1 MLSRVLPETPK
12 IILAIA
18 IFLGCQP
25 DLDGDTYPIAE
36 DIAQFD
42 HRMWRNQIDIDQE
55 ASSLLA
61 TFYNVR
67 VLYRLTGGK
76 SSTILSRELY

>member
-42 HRMWRNQIDIDQE
+42 HRMWRNQIDIDLG
-55 ASSLLA
+55 ASSPLA
-61 TFYNVR
+61 GFH
-67 VLYRLTGGK
+67 G
-76 SSTILSRELY
+76 SRGAM